1 MANFI
6 GDHLDKCA
14 KYNPDGCYLIYG
26 DRRCTWKEIN
36 LRAKRLASALKA
48 MGIEKGDKVIL
59 MFHNCPEFFE
69 ANYAIQLVGAIPV
82 PMNYRFTAREII
94 FQAEHCGAVAYIFED
109 VWMEAVLAAKPE
121 MKSVKNY
128 ILRGKKHRGMKSYE
142 QLMDQYSANSPEV
155 ETSVDDICVIC
166 YTGGT
171 TGMPKGVML
180 TYANH
185 VRLLESMV
193 SGILPRLSNIEIP
206 PGIRNKLDAPD
217 WLLSLATSKP
227 VRYLLGRKWLHT
239 ALGNLIPNV
248 IGTPLSL
255 RLAAGQE
262 IKAMMPSFPFFHDA
276 AYQLCIIGPITGN
289 MALVCPTSIS
299 FNPEEVLQLIE
310 KEKPQLLGNVP
321 TGWKLLL
328 KHPDINDYDLSS
340 VLIAATGAGVAPA
353 SLKHK
358 IFDQI
363 DGVIIAD
370 IFGQTEM
377 TPATTMRLDLSP
389 ATLKDRCIGKP
400 FVETKIVDE
409 QDQEVTP
416 GETGEIVYRG
426 GTVMQG
432 YYNEPDKTQ
441 EAIKNGWFHSG
452 DLGYIDEDGDLRIL
466 ERKNECISSGGEKI
480 FPHEIEE
487 ILGTYEG
494 VDEVCVI
501 GVPDETW
508 GSSVRAV
515 IQHKP
520 SVELDEQA
528 IIDWCKDK
536 MAGYKKPKTII
547 FTEQFPV
554 TAVGKVQRGK
564 VRELYG
570 QPLSNT
576 ETITSN

>member
-6 GDHLDKCA
+6 GDHLEKCA

-26 DRRCTWKEIN
+26 KQRFTWKALN
-36 LRAKRLASALKA
+36 LRTKRLASALKA
-48 MGIEKGDKVIL
+48 MGIQKGDKVIL

-69 ANYAIQLVGAIPV
+69 TNYAIQLVGAIPV
-82 PMNYRFTAREII
+82 PMNYRFTAREIVY
-94 FQAEHCGAVAYIFED
+94 QAEHCGAVAYIFED
-109 VWMEAVLAAKPE
+109 NWLEAVLAAKQS
-121 MKSVKNY
+121 MKTVKNY
-128 ILRGKKHRGMKSYE
+128 ILKGKKHRGLKSYE
-142 QLMDQYSANSPEV
+142 ELMDQYSASTPDIATNAE
-155 ETSVDDICVIC
+155 DICVIC

-180 TYANH
+180 SYANH

-193 SGILPRLSNIEIP
+193 SGILPRLSNINIP
-206 PGIRNKLDAPD
+206 PDIRNKLDAPN
-217 WLLSLATSKP
+217 WLLSLLASKP
-227 VRYLLGRKWLHT
+227 TRYLLGRQWLQT
-239 ALGNLIPNV
+239 ALGKLLPKV
-248 IGTPLSL
+248 IGTPLSVKL
-255 RLAAGQE
+255 SARQE
-262 IKAMMPSFPFFHDA
+262 IKAMMPSFPLFHDA

-289 MALVCPTSIS
+289 MTLVCPTSIS
-299 FNPEEVLQLIE
+299 FNPEEVMQLIAQE
-310 KEKPQLLGNVP
+310 QPQLLGNVP
-321 TGWKLLL
+321 TAWKMLL
-328 KHPDINDYDLSS
+328 KHPEINNYNLDS
-340 VLIAATGAGVAPA
+340 VLVAATGAGVAPA
-353 SLKHK
+353 SLKEK
-358 IFDQI
+358 IFKRFK
-363 DGVIIAD
+363 GVIIAD
-370 IFGQTEM
+370 VFGQTEM

-389 ATLKDRCIGKP
+389 TSLKDRCIGKP

-409 QDQEVTP
+409 HDQEVTQ

-480 FPHEIEE
+480 FPHEVEE
-487 ILGTYEG
+487 ILSGYEG

-515 IQHKP
+515 IQHR
-520 SVELDEQA
+520 SEVVLDEQT

-536 MAGYKKPKTII
+536 MAGYKKPKTIV
-547 FTEQFPV
+547 FTEQLPV

-564 VRELYG
+564 VREFYG
-570 QPLSNT
+570 QAIASI
-576 ETITSN
+576 ETTSSD

>member
-1 MANFI
+1 MGNFI
-6 GDHLDKCA
+6 GEHLDKCA
-14 KYNPDGCYLIYG
+14 KHNPDGCYLIYG
-26 DRRCTWKEIN
+26 DKRCTWKEVN
-36 LRAKRLASALKA
+36 LRAKRLASALLK
-48 MGIEKGDKVIL
+48 MGIEKDDKVIL

-94 FQAEHCGAVAYIFED
+94 YQAEHCGAVAFIFED
-109 VWMEAVLAAKPE
+109 IWMDAVLAAKPE
-121 MKSVKNY
+121 MSTVKNY
-128 ILRGKKHRGMKSYE
+128 ILKGKKHRGMKSYE
-142 QLMDQYSANSPEV
+142 QIMDQYSASSPNVSTSPE
-155 ETSVDDICVIC
+155 DICVIC

-180 TYANH
+180 SYGNH

-193 SGILPRLSNIEIP
+193 SGILPRLQNIDIP
-206 PGIRNKLDAPD
+206 PGIKAKLDAPD
-217 WLLSLATSKP
+217 WALSLATSKP
-227 VRYLLGRKWLHT
+227 VRYLLGRKWLQ
-239 ALGNLIPNV
+239 NLMGKASSKL
-248 IGTPLSL
+248 IGSPLSVK
-255 RLAAGQE
+255 LASKQD

-289 MALVCPTSIS
+289 MTLVCPTSLS
-299 FNPEEVLQLIE
+299 FDPEEVMQLIDRE
-310 KEKPQLLGNVP
+310 QPQLLGNVP
-321 TGWKLLL
+321 TGWKMLL
-328 KHPDINDYDLSS
+328 KHPKISNYNLDS
-340 VLIAATGAGVAPA
+340 VMIAATGAGVAPA
-353 SLKHK
+353 SLKQK
-358 IFDQI
+358 IFDRFN
-363 DGVIIAD
+363 GVIIAD
-370 IFGQTEM
+370 VFGQTEM
-377 TPATTMRLDLSP
+377 TPATTMRLDLSA

-400 FVETKIVDE
+400 FVETRIVDE
-409 QDQEVTP
+409 NDKDVPP

-480 FPHEIEE
+480 FPHEVEE
-487 ILGTYEG
+487 ILSGYDG
-494 VDEVCVI
+494 IDEVCVI

-520 SVELDEQA
+520 GVLLEDQK

-536 MAGYKKPKTII
+536 MAGYKKPKSIV
-547 FTEQFPV
+547 FTEQLPV

-570 QPLSNT
+570 QAQQ
-576 ETITSN
+576 ETV